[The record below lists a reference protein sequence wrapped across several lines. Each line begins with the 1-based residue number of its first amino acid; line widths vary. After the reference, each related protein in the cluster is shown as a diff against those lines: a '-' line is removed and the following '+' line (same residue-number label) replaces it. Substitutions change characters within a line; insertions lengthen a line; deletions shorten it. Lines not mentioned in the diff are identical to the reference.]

1 MNLDSKI
8 QYDDCRGEEWG
19 GIEIEAVHTFCVA
32 NQSNESCGNF
42 STG

>member
-1 MNLDSKI
+1 MMIGGGD
-8 QYDDCRGEEWG
+8 GEWG